1 VVTRHAAVSV
11 RCSVLAA
18 PAAILIAVL
27 SPDSPVGS
35 RMLAL
40 PESAPPTAPSARH
53 QPDAPGSRSDTIR
66 IDGSNGVMPL
76 VAALAESFMR
86 QSPGSTVRMG
96 GGLGSGARLRALKQG
111 EIDIAIASHGLD
123 LAALRRDGFA
133 AHRIARTAVVFGVN
147 AAVRAPGL
155 SSAQVCEILAGRVT
169 AWDRVEGTGSRRP
182 LVAIARD
189 ESEVDMEVVRA
200 GIPCLAGAS
209 VGSIVRIVPDTES
222 MRRALLADSGAF
234 GVTTMTVVVQS
245 GGQIRA
251 IALDG
256 VAPTN
261 SKVADKR
268 YPLVRASYLITSAK
282 PTAAVQQF
290 LNFVRS
296 AKGGA
301 VLRENGSVPE

>member
-1 VVTRHAAVSV
+1 
-11 RCSVLAA
+11 
-18 PAAILIAVL
+18 
-27 SPDSPVGS
+27 
-35 RMLAL
+35 
-40 PESAPPTAPSARH
+40 
-53 QPDAPGSRSDTIR
+53 
-66 IDGSNGVMPL
+66 
-76 VAALAESFMR
+76 
-86 QSPGSTVRMG
+86 MG

-296 AKGGA
+296 ARVERCYAKTVLCPSDASSVLSGDGATLVAAVTAWRREPVRAQGTEGGDSDKS
-301 VLRENGSVPE
+301 LRTASSSEAGPIGPTTACRTTPFRSMRKEVG